1 MSPSPS
7 PSIPTLIATLLLT
20 LNLALA
26 QTYNVEGTFQA
37 AISVTS
43 DTTNNQQPDLT
54 SAAGAVCP
62 ANYPNSC
69 SSIGEAAL

>member
-7 PSIPTLIATLLLT
+7 PSIQTLIATLLLT
-20 LNLALA
+20 LHLALA

-37 AISVTS
+37 AISATS
-43 DTTNNQQPDLT
+43 DTNNQPDLT

-69 SSIGEAAL
+69 SSIGEGAL

>member
-7 PSIPTLIATLLLT
+7 LSIQTLLATLLLT
-20 LNLALA
+20 LHLALA

-37 AISVTS
+37 AISATS
-43 DTTNNQQPDLT
+43 DTSNQQPDLT

-69 SSIGEAAL
+69 SSIGEGAL